1 MSRLPSG
8 HGWAYLGVALG
19 LTASVAGNVAN
30 TVLAES
36 TVSLWLRVPFAV
48 AWPVFLGIGI
58 EVLTRIAWER
68 GWKHWAARAIL
79 VGPMSLVSGFMSYLH
94 LHHLMILSGEPGL
107 AQAVGPLAVDGTLF
121 GCTVALL
128 VTRTKARHVEDA
140 GQRMTLAQRVAAA
153 KASATAVLD
162 AAKAPAAV
170 EPVLDVKAPLVLN
183 GAGKSELTRTQ
194 VQDALDAGMT
204 AVVLEDPKT
213 AEVPVLEDPAPVSP
227 APAGTRTQRGTVDY
241 AKVTRLVL
249 EVPKDQDVAERLG
262 TSPKTPQ
269 RVRRAVKLMD
279 TTQDL
284 DAIAATVKLSPAAV
298 RTIHAEL
305 KELKG

>member
-128 VTRTKARHVEDA
+128 VTRTKARRTDED
-140 GQRMTLAQRVAAA
+140 GPRLTLAQRVAAA
-153 KASATAVLD
+153 KATATAVLD

-170 EPVLDVKAPLVLN
+170 EVPVEVPAIAADPEPEVL
-183 GAGKSELTRTQ
+183 
-194 VQDALDAGMT
+194 
-204 AVVLEDPKT
+204 VLEDP
-213 AEVPVLEDPAPVSP
+213 EPVVADRSADTQDPTEDLTPVSP
-227 APAGTRTQRGTVDY
+227 APAGTRTQRGSIDY
-241 AKVTRLVL
+241 AKVLRAVL
-249 EVPKDQDVAERLG
+249 ENAKDQDVADIVG
-262 TSPKTPQ
+262 GSTKTAQ
-269 RVRRAVKLMD
+269 RVRRVVRLLD

-284 DAIAATVKLSPAAV
+284 AAIATTVKLPLAAV
-298 RTIHAEL
+298 RTIAAEL
-305 KELKG
+305 ATTR